1 MEYRKLREMA
11 TISISNVDK
20 KTAENEKEVKLCN
33 FVDVYRN
40 WAITKNMT
48 PNFMVASAKESEIEK
63 YALRKGDVCITKD
76 SETKD
81 DIGMSTYIADDIDN
95 LVLGYH
101 CALISP
107 DRSVLDGKYLNAFLQ
122 TDFVRKFYEL
132 NASGSGQRYTLS
144 LDAIGDIPI
153 PVISLEEQK
162 KKGELLSL
170 IDRKIEN
177 NNKINDN
184 LSHMVQDVFVQMF
197 ADKTIHANSCILD
210 VASKIS
216 DGEHGTV
223 QNTAGTPYYLLS
235 CKNIKNGHL
244 TIGSDERTISEDTF
258 KKLRNRTKLSK
269 GDVLITSVG
278 SVGEAYLLN
287 SEPSHI
293 EFQRSVA
300 MIKPNKKVVT
310 SSYLFASLVFQQPRL
325 VNAAHGAV
333 QQCLFLS
340 DIEQLPIYIP
350 TKDEVDSFDSYVT
363 PLLNTITENDDENI
377 SLSLLREWL
386 LPMLMSGQA
395 TIAD

>member
-1 MEYRKLREMA
+1 
-11 TISISNVDK
+11 
-20 KTAENEKEVKLCN
+20 
-33 FVDVYRN
+33 
-40 WAITKNMT
+40 
-48 PNFMVASAKESEIEK
+48 
-63 YALRKGDVCITKD
+63 
-76 SETKD
+76 
-81 DIGMSTYIADDIDN
+81 
-95 LVLGYH
+95 
-101 CALISP
+101 
-107 DRSVLDGKYLNAFLQ
+107 
-122 TDFVRKFYEL
+122 
-132 NASGSGQRYTLS
+132 
-144 LDAIGDIPI
+144 
-153 PVISLEEQK
+153 
-162 KKGELLSL
+162 
-170 IDRKIEN
+170 
-177 NNKINDN
+177 
-184 LSHMVQDVFVQMF
+184 MVQDVFVQMF

-287 SEPSHI
+287 NEPSHI

-300 MIKPNKKVVT
+300 MIKPNKQVIAP
-310 SSYLFASLVFQQPRL
+310 SYLFASLVFQQPRL

-350 TKDEVDSFDSYVT
+350 TKNEVDSFDSYVT
-363 PLLNTITENDDENI
+363 PLLNTITENDDENL
-377 SLSLLREWL
+377 SLSHLREWL

-395 TIAD
+395 TIAE

>member
-1 MEYRKLREMA
+1 MKKYKLGELVNVKRGMSLSGEYYATEGNLIRLTLGNFQEEGGFKINTSKDDLYFTGPVREEFVLKEGDIITPLTEQVVGLLGA
-11 TISISNVDK
+11 TARIPESNKYIQSGDVALIKCISNEIDDGYCYYLVSSDLVRRQLSAAAQQTK
-20 KTAENEKEVKLCN
+20 IRHTSPEKIMDCEVFIPEVK
-33 FVDVYRN
+33 DQRK
-40 WAITKNMT
+40 I
-48 PNFMVASAKESEIEK
+48 AK
-63 YALRKGDVCITKD
+63 LLD
-76 SETKD
+76 SINKK
-81 DIGMSTYIADDIDN
+81 I
-95 LVLGYH
+95 
-101 CALISP
+101 
-107 DRSVLDGKYLNAFLQ
+107 
-122 TDFVRKFYEL
+122 EL
-132 NASGSGQRYTLS
+132 N
-144 LDAIGDIPI
+144 
-153 PVISLEEQK
+153 E
-162 KKGELLSL
+162 
-170 IDRKIEN
+170 
-177 NNKINDN
+177 KINDN